1 METPGVQIFSIALS
15 PKDQEPRRLYLG
27 KYKSNE
33 LYSISAAALRSGTQT
48 ANPELIANWTGV
60 PYRMV
65 MDKHGFFNKNYIH
78 SWNGSRPFQEL
89 SFWILF
95 KFICQLCNISRFD
108 RSKKQIFSQ

>member
-89 SFWILF
+89 RSMDLIFLANYFCHGPKW
-95 KFICQLCNISRFD
+95 KFMD
-108 RSKKQIFSQ
+108 HGVE